1 MDQPTKTFDRLVE
14 VAATQ
19 HGFLTTANADDL
31 GIPQAYLR
39 RLAQTSRAQQRYRG
53 IYRLTAIPVTALDE
67 FHEAVL
73 WAGEGAAVGGE
84 AALDL
89 WELADVNPR
98 QIDVVVPRGRRV
110 RRHDTGRFR
119 VRNRN
124 LRNRDFDFV
133 DGVPVVTPAIAIA
146 QVIDDGLERGLIEQA
161 IAKARRREVLDE
173 RTEARLRVALEDRR
187 LVPKTKRMTAV

>member
-1 MDQPTKTFDRLVE
+1 M
-14 VAATQ
+14 
-19 HGFLTTANADDL
+19 
-31 GIPQAYLR
+31 
-39 RLAQTSRAQQRYRG
+39 
-53 IYRLTAIPVTALDE
+53 
-67 FHEAVL
+67 
-73 WAGEGAAVGGE
+73 
-84 AALDL
+84 
-89 WELADVNPR
+89 
-98 QIDVVVPRGRRV
+98 